1 MADSESDD
9 SQKTEEPTPKKLAE
23 ARKRGE
29 VAKSREVNHF
39 IMLMAATIM
48 VLFLIPSFL
57 NKMAFLLE
65 PFITMP
71 DQLTLSG
78 GQLSTALTDLFIGLF
93 KALLLPILL
102 LVVAAALT
110 GIIQNG
116 LLFSAESIMPKL
128 NKISPMAG
136 LKRMFS
142 LQSLMEF
149 VKGIA
154 KLAIIG
160 SVAMYVVLPFI
171 AGVDH
176 FTGLVPSRMLTETY
190 NIAWKMML
198 GVAIVMGII
207 AGFDFFFQ
215 KLQFTKKMRMTK
227 QEIKDEHKQSEGDP
241 MIKARLRQ
249 LRAEKARRRMMAEV
263 PKADVIIT
271 NPTHYA
277 VALAY
282 RPEEHAAPL
291 LLAKGI
297 DDVAL
302 KIRAIAEEHS
312 IPILENPPLARA
324 IYATVELEEGIQPEQ
339 YKAVAEIISY
349 VFKLKGKG
357 KREKERK
364 GKGKK

>member
-9 SQKTEEPTPKKLAE
+9 SQKTEDPTPKKLAD

-48 VLFLIPSFL
+48 VLFLIPGFL
-57 NKMAFLLE
+57 NKMAHLLE
-65 PFITMP
+65 PFIAMP

-78 GQLSTALTDLFIGLF
+78 GQLRTALANLFLGLL
-93 KALLLPILL
+93 KALFLPILL

-116 LLFSAESIMPKL
+116 FMYSAESIIPKL
-128 NKISPMAG
+128 DKISPMAG

-142 LQSLMEF
+142 MQSVMEF
-149 VKGIA
+149 AKGIA

-160 SVAMYVVLPFI
+160 VVGMFVVWPFI
-171 AGVDH
+171 GAVDH
-176 FTGLVPSRMLTETY
+176 FTGLVPALMLTEIYT
-190 NIAWKMML
+190 IAWRLML
-198 GVAIVMGII
+198 GVAIVMGVI
-207 AGFDFFFQ
+207 AGLDMLYQ
-215 KLQFTKKMRMTK
+215 KMEFTKKMRMTK
-227 QEIKDEHKQSEGDP
+227 QEVKDEHKQSEGDP
-241 MIKARLRQ
+241 MVKARLRQ
-249 LRAEKARRRMMAEV
+249 LRSEKARRRMMADV

-282 RPEEHAAPL
+282 MPKEHAAPV

-302 KIRAIAEEHS
+302 KIREIAEDND
-312 IPILENPPLARA
+312 ITIMENPPLARA
-324 IYATVELEEGIQPEQ
+324 IYATVEIEEPIQPEQ

-349 VFKLKGKG
+349 VFKLKGK
-357 KREKERK
+357 KMEDA
-364 GKGKK
+364 

>member
-1 MADSESDD
+1 MTPRKLRNQPPKNSAD
-9 SQKTEEPTPKKLAE
+9 

-39 IMLMAATIM
+39 IMIMAATMM

-57 NKMAFLLE
+57 SKMAFMLE
-65 PFITMP
+65 PFIAMP
-71 DQLTLSG
+71 HQLTLSG
-78 GQLSTALTDLFIGLF
+78 GQLSTALADLFKTLL
-93 KALLLPILL
+93 KALVLPILL

-110 GIIQNG
+110 GVIQNG
-116 LLFSAESIMPKL
+116 LLFSAESIIPKL
-128 NKISPMAG
+128 SKISPLAG

-142 LQSLMEF
+142 LQSVMEF

-160 SVAMYVVLPFI
+160 SVAMYVVWPFI
-171 AGVDH
+171 SGVDH
-176 FTGLVPSRMLTETY
+176 FTGLVPARMLVEVH

-198 GVAIVMGII
+198 GVAIVMGIV

-241 MIKARLRQ
+241 MVKARLRQ

-282 RPEEHAAPL
+282 RPEEHAAPM

-302 KIRAIAEEHS
+302 KIRAIAEEKRHPHPRKSPPSPGHPCHS
-312 IPILENPPLARA
+312 RTRRRHPTRTI
-324 IYATVELEEGIQPEQ
+324 
-339 YKAVAEIISY
+339 
-349 VFKLKGKG
+349 
-357 KREKERK
+357 
-364 GKGKK
+364 